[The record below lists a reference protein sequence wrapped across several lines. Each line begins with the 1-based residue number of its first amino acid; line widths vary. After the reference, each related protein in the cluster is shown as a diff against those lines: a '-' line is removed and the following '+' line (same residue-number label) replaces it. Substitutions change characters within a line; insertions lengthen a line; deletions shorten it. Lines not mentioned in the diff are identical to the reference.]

1 MKWGLSSNR
10 SSILSPSLKRG
21 EGHCRLHRMG
31 WGTLLL
37 SVFGLNSEFGFED
50 LSLEGFHDQII
61 LERLSQALGFEIFL
75 LLNHN
80 FHFIYSLFSSI
91 PIVFGAH
98 LLVVRRVLQSDYLPV
113 AHLPWELVLTSYQP
127 FLESVYLHEP
137 QWCFKRYPASS
148 TFFYNLVIF

>member
-1 MKWGLSSNR
+1 
-10 SSILSPSLKRG
+10 
-21 EGHCRLHRMG
+21 MG
-31 WGTLLL
+31 SGALPL

-50 LSLEGFHDQII
+50 LSLEGFHNQII

-98 LLVVRRVLQSDYLPV
+98 LLIVHRVLQSDYLPV
-113 AHLPWELVLTSYQP
+113 AHLP
-127 FLESVYLHEP
+127 
-137 QWCFKRYPASS
+137 
-148 TFFYNLVIF
+148 